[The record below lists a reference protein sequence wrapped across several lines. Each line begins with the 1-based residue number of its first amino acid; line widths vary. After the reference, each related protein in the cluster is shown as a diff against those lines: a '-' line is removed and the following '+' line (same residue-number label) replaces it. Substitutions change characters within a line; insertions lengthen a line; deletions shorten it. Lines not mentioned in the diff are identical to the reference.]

1 MLADG
6 SSLTSNVYHLGENMT
21 TAETITE
28 KLDIKKILPVLVIIL
43 VDLIGLSIIVPLMPL
58 YAARFGANALVIGL
72 LGATYPA
79 MQFVGAPILGRL
91 SDRFGRRPILLVSQV
106 GTFIGFILLGFANVL
121 PLLFLSRIIDGL
133 SGANISTAQAV
144 VTDVTNDKT
153 RTQGLGLIGAAFG
166 IGFILGPIIAFAVLI
181 ASNDNYQAV
190 AFTAAFFSFASLLLT
205 LFWLPETRN
214 LQKGTVRTKEPFSL
228 AAMIQALNRPTIGIL
243 LVMMFAQQLAFG
255 GYEQMFSLFALNRL
269 GMGARDT
276 SGLFVLA
283 GLFIVAIQGGFI
295 GRWSKKYGDRWL
307 VMLGLSTLAVGLI
320 LTATTPQIPVPWYNE
335 AKITAEM
342 QGRASAQVINVTLPS
357 EANKGWI
364 GIIWVLVASFPAAL
378 GGGVLQPAI
387 NSMITKSV
395 GKDEVGGILGVS
407 AGFYSAAN
415 AITPL
420 FFGSLFQWFGAPVP
434 FLLGGVLLAV
444 LWVVAMRLVKK

>member
-1 MLADG
+1 
-6 SSLTSNVYHLGENMT
+6 MT
-21 TAETITE
+21 TVTPSNTEE
-28 KLDIKKILPVLVIIL
+28 KLDFKKILPVLVIIL
-43 VDLIGLSIIVPLMPL
+43 VDLLGLSIIIPLMPL
-58 YAARFGANALVIGL
+58 YAARFGANAFMIGL
-72 LGATYPA
+72 LGASYPF
-79 MQFVGAPILGRL
+79 MQFIGAPILGRL
-91 SDRFGRRPILLVSQV
+91 SDRFGRRPILLISQV
-106 GTFIGFILLGFANVL
+106 GTFIGFILLGFANAL
-121 PLLFLSRIIDGL
+121 PLLFISRIIDGL

-144 VTDVTNDKT
+144 VTDVTTDKT

-166 IGFILGPIIAFAVLI
+166 IGFILGPIIAFTVLL

-205 LFWLPETRN
+205 FFWLPETRN
-214 LQKGTVRTKEPFSL
+214 PERGTIRARGPFTF
-228 AAMIQALNRPTIGIL
+228 AAMFQSLKRPTIGIL
-243 LVMMFAQQLAFG
+243 LILMFAQQLAFG

-283 GLFIVAIQGGFI
+283 GLFIVVIQAGFI

-342 QGRASAQVINVTLPS
+342 QGKASTQIINVSLPS
-357 EANKGWI
+357 EANKGWL
-364 GIIWVLVASFPAAL
+364 GIIWVLIASFPAAL

-387 NSMITKSV
+387 NSLITKSA

-407 AGFYSAAN
+407 SGFYSAAN

-444 LWVVAMRLVKK
+444 LWFVAMRYVKAPQTAPAQ

>member
-1 MLADG
+1 MTA
-6 SSLTSNVYHLGENMT
+6 TET
-21 TAETITE
+21 TAE
-28 KLDIKKILPVLVIIL
+28 KLDFKKILPVLVIIL
-43 VDLIGLSIIVPLMPL
+43 VDLLGLSIIIPLMPL
-58 YAARFGANALVIGL
+58 YAARFGANAFVIGL

-79 MQFVGAPILGRL
+79 MQFIGAPILGRL
-91 SDRFGRRPILLVSQV
+91 SDRFGRRPILLVSQI
-106 GTFIGFILLGFANVL
+106 GTFLGFILLGFANAL

-144 VTDVTNDKT
+144 VTDVTTDQT

-166 IGFILGPIIAFAVLI
+166 MGFILGPIIAFAVLI
-181 ASNDNYQAV
+181 ASNDNYQVV

-214 LQKGTVRTKEPFSL
+214 PEKGTIRTKAPFTL
-228 AAMIQALNRPTIGIL
+228 TAMSQALKRPTIGIL

-307 VMLGLSTLAVGLI
+307 VMLGLSALAVGLI
-320 LTATTPQIPVPWYNE
+320 LTASTPQIPVPWYNE

-342 QGRASAQVINVTLPS
+342 QGRASTQIINVTLPS
-357 EANKGWI
+357 EANKGWL

-378 GGGVLQPAI
+378 GGGVLHPAI
-387 NSMITKSV
+387 NSLITKSA

-434 FLLGGVLLAV
+434 FFIGGLLLAV
-444 LWVVAMRLVKK
+444 LWFIAVRNVKPPQAADPPPLA

>member
-1 MLADG
+1 
-6 SSLTSNVYHLGENMT
+6 MT
-21 TAETITE
+21 NTQAIQSEK
-28 KLDIKKILPVLVIIL
+28 KLDFKKVMPVLVIIL

-58 YAARFGANALVIGL
+58 YAARFGANAFMIGI
-72 LGATYPA
+72 LGSTYPL
-79 MQFVGAPILGRL
+79 MQFIGAPILGRL
-91 SDRFGRRPILLVSQV
+91 SDRFGRRPILLVSQI
-106 GTFIGFILLGFANVL
+106 GTFFGFILLGFANAL

-144 VTDVTNDKT
+144 VTDLTTPET

-166 IGFILGPIIAFAVLI
+166 MGFILGPIIAFSVLI
-181 ASNDNYQAV
+181 ASGDSYQAV
-190 AFTAAFFSFASLLLT
+190 AFTAAFFSLASILMT
-205 LFWLPETRN
+205 FFWLPETRDH
-214 LQKGTVRTKEPFSL
+214 QKTGFSGRSPFSFQ
-228 AAMIQALNRPTIGIL
+228 AMFESLNRPTIGIL
-243 LVMMFAQQLAFG
+243 LILMFAQQLAFG

-320 LTATTPQIPVPWYNE
+320 LTASTPQIPVPWYNQ

-342 QGRASAQVINVTLPS
+342 QGSASTQIINVTLPS
-357 EANKGWI
+357 EASRGWA
-364 GIIWVLVASFPAAL
+364 GIVWVLIASFPAAL
-378 GGGVLQPAI
+378 GGGVLHPAI
-387 NSMITKSV
+387 NSLITKSA

-434 FLLGGVLLAV
+434 FFIGGLLLAV
-444 LWVVAMRLVKK
+444 LWAIALRKVKPQPAVETE

>member
-1 MLADG
+1 
-6 SSLTSNVYHLGENMT
+6 MT
-21 TAETITE
+21 TKLQAIPEE
-28 KLDIKKILPVLVIIL
+28 KLDFKKILPVLVIIL
-43 VDLIGLSIIVPLMPL
+43 VDLVGLSIIIPLMPL
-58 YAARFGANALVIGL
+58 YAARFGANAFVIGF
-72 LGATYPA
+72 LGATYPF
-79 MQFVGAPILGRL
+79 MQFIGAPILGRL
-91 SDRFGRRPILLVSQV
+91 SDRVGRRPILLFSQV
-106 GTFIGFILLGFANVL
+106 GTFIGFILLGFANAL
-121 PLLFLSRIIDGL
+121 PLLFISRIIDGL

-181 ASNDNYQAV
+181 VSGDNYQAV
-190 AFTAAFFSFASLLLT
+190 AFTAAFFSFASLMLT
-205 LFWLPETRN
+205 FFWLPETRN
-214 LQKGTVRTKEPFSL
+214 PQKATVRSRSPFTFQ
-228 AAMIQALNRPTIGIL
+228 AMFQSLNRSTIGIL
-243 LVMMFAQQLAFG
+243 LVLMFAQQLAFG

-283 GLFIVAIQGGFI
+283 GLFIVVIQGGFI

-307 VMLGLSTLAVGLI
+307 VMLGLSTLAIGLI
-320 LTATTPQIPVPWYNE
+320 LTATTPQVPVPWYNE

-342 QGRASAQVINVTLPS
+342 QGKASTQIINVNLPS
-357 EANKGWI
+357 ESNKGWL

-378 GGGVLQPAI
+378 GGGVLHPAI
-387 NSMITKSV
+387 NSLITKSV

-420 FFGSLFQWFGAPVP
+420 FFGTLFQWFGAPVP
-434 FLLGGVLLAV
+434 FLLGGVLLAG
-444 LWVVAMRLVKK
+444 LWLIAMRYVKAPQAETVQ